1 MNNIIS
7 DTGSDGPL
15 VYVCQMNERNLF
27 HFCISF
33 QFTAMIR
40 LPELMPKKEK
50 MNRMDKLIDD
60 LDLRGCL
67 DTSKFFISN
76 FIDLTYKKGL
86 GKMNMRL
93 RVKMKGRY

>member
-1 MNNIIS
+1 M
-7 DTGSDGPL
+7 L
-15 VYVCQMNERNLF
+15 VYCHDSL
-27 HFCISF
+27 HFCLSF

-67 DTSKFFISN
+67 DTSKFFLSIISL
-76 FIDLTYKKGL
+76 I
-86 GKMNMRL
+86 
-93 RVKMKGRY
+93 